1 MSTAPAAALA
11 LVVLAL
17 AGALPVLALVGLR
30 PLSVVLAPLVGAVL
44 AALAATACLV
54 LGGPTLVWFL
64 VLGVLAAAGV
74 LVVEGRRASPGP
86 WTRPAA
92 DAAGDDGVQA
102 APGRLDRLVPWLGA
116 LAVTAAAAVSLVALR
131 APSVG
136 FDARSIWLLHGRWFA
151 AGHRVA
157 LSALRNPVLPFAH
170 ASYPPL
176 IGGAVAVSWLVTG
189 NHSDE
194 LGVVVIALLN
204 ACAVM
209 AAAWAAVEVGRRCGR
224 AVATHHARRGTEPG
238 RGRLEAPA
246 VAGILV
252 AALLVLVAFGVAGPF
267 ATDGYADLL
276 WAVSAAGAVAFGLV
290 LPGRG
295 PDLAAAAVLLAVA
308 GLTKNEGI
316 ATAMVIVVLIAAR
329 AVRSA
334 HLARPGEAPWRP
346 VVVGLG
352 AVCALGVWPLLMVL
366 LGAAGNVAV
375 PGARQG
381 DDWSRARLTFDA
393 MTPHLGV
400 LAVAVPLA
408 LVGAFV
414 LRRARRAVGVG
425 HDAWAWAALAAGLVL
440 VGGVYVTGGG
450 NVTFW
455 LATSV
460 HRTTEFPALCGWW
473 VIGTWAIVGTA
484 QGASPARAAPP
495 AGGPTER
502 FTAAGGPPVEA
513 AVAVATDGGGTGP
526 AAPAERE
533 PALDGERTAV
543 LHHQP

>member
-1 MSTAPAAALA
+1 MSTAPAAVLA

-17 AGALPVLALVGLR
+17 AGALPVLAFVGLR

-54 LGGPTLVWFL
+54 LGGPTLVWFV
-64 VLGVLAAAGV
+64 VLGVLAGAGV
-74 LVVEGRRASPGP
+74 LVVRGRRSPTAR
-86 WTRPAA
+86 WTPTAA
-92 DAAGDDGVQA
+92 DAAGDDGLSA
-102 APGRLDRLVPWLGA
+102 TPGRLDRLVPGLGA

-151 AGHRVA
+151 AGHNVA
-157 LSALRNPVLPFAH
+157 LAALRNPVLPFAH

-224 AVATHHARRGTEPG
+224 AVAAHHARRGTEPG

-316 ATAMVIVVLIAAR
+316 ATAMVIVVLIVAR
-329 AVRSA
+329 ASRSA
-334 HLARPGEAPWRP
+334 HLARPGEIPWRP
-346 VVVGLG
+346 VVAGL
-352 AVCALGVWPLLMVL
+352 CALCSFGVWPVLMVV

-393 MTPHLGV
+393 MAPHLGV

-408 LVGAFV
+408 VVAAFV
-414 LRRARRAVGVG
+414 LRQARRSVGVG

-473 VIGTWAIVGTA
+473 IIGTWAIVGTA
-484 QGASPARAAPP
+484 QGAAPARAP
-495 AGGPTER
+495 AGRPIERLTAAAGSPPEAAEVVATNGGGPGPT
-502 FTAAGGPPVEA
+502 P
-513 AVAVATDGGGTGP
+513 TG
-526 AAPAERE
+526 ERE